1 MERRKIR
8 DEADAR
14 ACIAAVR
21 ASKLTVKQWA
31 RSEGVDGR
39 SLRAW
44 TINLGRG
51 ANSTKPSRP
60 RPRRTSLA
68 KPLQLI
74 ELVAAP
80 SVAVT
85 ASRYV
90 VRVGAHAVEVDDQFA
105 EGTLRRLVGVLASC

>member
-8 DEADAR
+8 DERDAR
-14 ACIAAVR
+14 MCIAAAE
-21 ASKLTVKQWA
+21 ASKLTAKEWA

-51 ANSTKPSRP
+51 ANSAKATHA
-60 RPRRTSLA
+60 RTRLA
-68 KPLQLI
+68 KPLRLVELI
-74 ELVAAP
+74 P
-80 SVAVT
+80 STRMATAV

-90 VRVGAHAVEVDDQFA
+90 VRIGAHAVEVDDQFSEA
-105 EGTLRRLVGVLASC
+105 TLRRLMAVLASC

>member
-14 ACIAAVR
+14 ACIAAVK

-51 ANSTKPSRP
+51 ASSTKTIQP
-60 RPRRTSLA
+60 RTSLA
-68 KPLQLI
+68 KPLRLV
-74 ELVAAP
+74 ELVA
-80 SVAVT
+80 SVPIAAAT
-85 ASRYV
+85 ASRYLI
-90 VRVGAHAVEVDDQFA
+90 RVGAHAVEVDDRFA
-105 EGTLRRLVGVLASC
+105 EGTLRRLVAVLASC